1 MADSNDEALPL
12 LLPPGKK
19 ARGRP
24 RKERRRQELCR
35 AKGRFVRCPSLGARP
50 PTLRAHRRVCGVNEP
65 ITCPRGA
72 TLIRDPPGPKGEYG
86 MSGRK
91 QACLLVP
98 PPGSHQP
105 ARFVPATCAS
115 RKGTL
120 ARRDPGLFTPA
131 PARAASARAT
141 PRAKRGP
148 KVRDWSKCRC
158 APGLKA
164 FKLASGALKCRDQA
178 TSKFVRAVC
187 DEEAYSAPAPAE
199 QAPAASRRAA
209 PKAAEPKA
217 SKPRPK
223 PTAAQRPM
231 PSKFKGPRPPRT
243 PS

>member
-1 MADSNDEALPL
+1 MADPNDETPPL

-19 ARGRP
+19 RGRP

-72 TLIRDPPGPKGEYG
+72 KLIQNPPGPKGEHG
-86 MSGRK
+86 MSGRHE
-91 QACLLVP
+91 ACLLVP
-98 PPGSHQP
+98 PPESHQP
-105 ARFVPATCAS
+105 ARFVPAICVS
-115 RKGTL
+115 RIGIL

-131 PARAASARAT
+131 PARAAST
-141 PRAKRGP
+141 PARAKRGP

-158 APGLKA
+158 GPGLKTI
-164 FKLASGALKCRDQA
+164 KLASGGLRCSGPKG
-178 TSKFVRAVC
+178 FVRATC
-187 DEEAYSAPAPAE
+187 DEEAYLTPAE

-209 PKAAEPKA
+209 PKAAAPKA
-217 SKPRPK
+217 PKPRPK